1 MIIRIGKSSVWWHW
15 ETRCY
20 NPLILSYTAK
30 ASSVW
35 FNSCLPHCLDKVF
48 MRFCSLWWARDFC
61 QYRRGFEGQ
70 GWGILS
76 LMGIGISCDQ
86 HRRLVRTAEL
96 HGFRD
101 LRCVVDLPL
110 GCLDAMSMSL
120 EVPPPCKIEHQYDH
134 CICTAPWKRSATGF
148 CLKLVGNKIPQFEEI
163 TLPMI

>member
-86 HRRLVRTAEL
+86 HRRFVRTAEL

-120 EVPPPCKIEHQYDH
+120 EVPHPVRLSTSMIIAFVPRPERGPQQ
-134 CICTAPWKRSATGF
+134 GF
-148 CLKLVGNKIPQFEEI
+148 VWNL
-163 TLPMI
+163 